1 MSVRSVS
8 AEKQEKRISE
18 AEMNIALT
26 QFAEDRGAAERK
38 LRVLVGGA
46 GLGTIILVTVAG
58 AVFAGLG

>member
-1 MSVRSVS
+1 
-8 AEKQEKRISE
+8 
-18 AEMNIALT
+18 MNIALT